1 MNILK
6 KINSMRLE
14 RGWSVYRLS
23 VEADLPQSTMINM
36 FNRETLP
43 SLTTLESLCR
53 AFGVTL
59 SEFFREDGKPEPKE
73 EEAERLFHTLTEC
86 QAELVL
92 SLMRE
97 FDEENKKRGVPAQK
111 QG

>member
-73 EEAERLFHTLTEC
+73 EEAGRLFHTLTER

>member
-1 MNILK
+1 MNVLK

-36 FNRETLP
+36 FSRETLP

-53 AFGVTL
+53 AFGVTM
-59 SEFFREDGKPEPKE
+59 SDFFREDEEPLSRDE
-73 EEAERLFHTLTEC
+73 EVKNLFHALSDR

-92 SLMRE
+92 ALMRE
-97 FDEENKKRGVPAQK
+97 FEAENKKNGNM
-111 QG
+111 GTL